1 MPAVALPDRLKERF
15 ERLAAKWKTESRYLS
30 NSVQIAMLDSYQRII
45 GIGEPAVPLIL
56 DELAREPR
64 QWFWAL
70 QAITEEDPVPAES
83 RGKVREMAKAWID
96 WGKARGL
103 HAA

>member
-1 MPAVALPDRLKERF
+1 MGAVAMPERLRERF
-15 ERLAAKWKTESRYLS
+15 ERLATRWKAESRYLS
-30 NSVQIAMLDSYQRII
+30 NTVQMAMLDSYQRII
-45 GIGEPAVPLIL
+45 GMGEPAVPLIL

-70 QAITEEDPVPAES
+70 QAITEEDPIPEVS

-96 WGKARGL
+96 WGQARGL

>member
-1 MPAVALPDRLKERF
+1 MSVVAPPERLRERF
-15 ERLAAKWKTESRYLS
+15 ERLAAKWKTESRFLS
-30 NSVQIAMLDSYQRII
+30 NTVQMAMLDSYQRII
-45 GIGEPAVPLIL
+45 GMGEPVVPLIL
-56 DELAREPR
+56 EELAREPR

-70 QAITEEDPVPAES
+70 QAITEEDPVPVES

-96 WGKARGL
+96 WGSARGL